1 MTSASKQVVPLIAD
15 DDAGHARLIEKN
27 LARAGLQTP
36 IQKFAN
42 GQKVLDFL
50 FRRGKGEHR
59 QSDTPYFLLLDIH
72 MPQVDG
78 VEVLR
83 QLKADA
89 ELRTIPVI
97 MLTTSDDPLEV
108 DRCHGIGCSH
118 YVVKPVRYDS
128 FAEAMVTIGSYIS
141 LANVPSIDGSDKRLR
156 PLAPESVFAPGEG
169 ALFGAGPS
177 EAEN

>member
-1 MTSASKQVVPLIAD
+1 MSSSSKQVVTLIAD
-15 DDAGHARLIEKN
+15 DDPGHARLIEMN

-42 GQKVLDFL
+42 GQNVLDFR
-50 FRRGKGEHR
+50 FRRGTGQHR
-59 QSDTPYFLLLDIH
+59 QNDTPYFLLLDIH

-89 ELRTIPVI
+89 ELRKIPVI

-108 DRCHGIGCSH
+108 DRCHGIGCSN
-118 YVVKPVRYDS
+118 YVVKPVSYHL
-128 FAEAMVTIGSYIS
+128 FAEAIATIGGYIS
-141 LANVPSIDGSDKRLR
+141 LATVPLVDGNRQ
-156 PLAPESVFAPGEG
+156 ATA
-169 ALFGAGPS
+169 ALNF
-177 EAEN
+177 

>member
-1 MTSASKQVVPLIAD
+1 MPPPTKQVVTLIAE
-15 DDAGHARLIEKN
+15 DDAGHVRLIEKN
-27 LARAGLQTP
+27 LAGPGLQTP

-50 FRRGKGEHR
+50 FRRGTGEHR
-59 QSDTPYFLLLDIH
+59 QSDTPYLLLLDIH

-89 ELRTIPVI
+89 ELRKIPVI

-108 DRCHGIGCSH
+108 DRCHGIGCSN
-118 YVVKPVRYDS
+118 YVGKPVSYDS
-128 FAEAMVTIGSYIS
+128 FAQAMVTIGSYIS
-141 LANVPSIDGSDKRLR
+141 LVNVPPINGSDKRPR
-156 PLAPESVFAPGEG
+156 SLAPESVLAPGEG
-169 ALFGAGPS
+169 ALFGACPS
-177 EAEN
+177 RAEN